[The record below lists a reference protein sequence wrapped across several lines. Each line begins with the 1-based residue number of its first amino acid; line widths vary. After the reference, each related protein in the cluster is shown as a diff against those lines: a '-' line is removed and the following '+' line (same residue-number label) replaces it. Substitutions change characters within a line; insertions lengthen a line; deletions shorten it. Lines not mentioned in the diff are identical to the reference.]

1 MSDLE
6 HSVMSAFDGIST
18 IQSNTGDARERP
30 TSTSIYASTSTCQS
44 IPIPPEPFLIDL
56 FCNWIE
62 DPEAVLI
69 RDWGCEERGVIGSWS
84 IAEFLRDVLDVRGRI
99 WGELGVEE
107 RGRLRP
113 GAGEEEDVF
122 IAVVAG
128 GCYAFVVLALAVY
141 VIGGVI
147 VPLCRCISLFSFL

>member
-1 MSDLE
+1 
-6 HSVMSAFDGIST
+6 
-18 IQSNTGDARERP
+18 
-30 TSTSIYASTSTCQS
+30 
-44 IPIPPEPFLIDL
+44 LIDL

-141 VIGGVI
+141 IIGGVI
-147 VPLCRCISLFSFL
+147 VPLCRSISLFSFL